1 MSRTFKIPREP
12 YDKGDKIYTKTSVT
26 LEPGVT
32 VLVGCNGSGKTT
44 FLKHLE
50 AQLKKD
56 KVPVLSFDNL
66 HDGGSNAVSTAAFY
80 DDFNFVSAAV
90 TSSEGENIMMNVGR
104 MASKL
109 HPFIKTGKSASK
121 HDQLANAFA
130 KAVWGNSV
138 PEEDNIPK
146 ERWLLFDAI
155 DSGLSVNNVV
165 EVKEYLFKTILADAD
180 DCDIY
185 ILVSCNEYELAREEN
200 CFDVRNG
207 KYIRF
212 TDYEDYR
219 NFILKSAQEKQKRLN
234 NFDNSRKKKEKENEE
249 D

>member
-12 YDKGDKIYTKTSVT
+12 YHEGDKIYTKSTVT
-26 LEPGVT
+26 IEPGVT

-44 FLKHLE
+44 LLKHLE
-50 AQLKKD
+50 TQLKKE
-56 KVPVLSFDNL
+56 KIPVFSFDNL
-66 HDGGSNAVSTAAFY
+66 LNGGSNAVSSAAFY
-80 DDFNFVSAAV
+80 DDFSFVSTAI
-90 TSSEGENIMMNVGR
+90 TSSEGENIVMNIGR
-104 MASKL
+104 MASNL
-109 HPFIKTGKSASK
+109 RPFIKTGKSTSRQ
-121 HDQLANAFA
+121 DQLANAFA
-130 KAVWGNSV
+130 KAVWGDDAKSKENNV
-138 PEEDNIPK
+138 PK

-165 EVKEYLFKTILADAD
+165 EVKEYLFKTILADAG

-212 TDYEDYR
+212 ADYEEYR
-219 NFILKSAQEKQKRLN
+219 NFILKSAQEKQKRLDS
-234 NFDNSRKKKEKENEE
+234 FDKAIKKKEQ
-249 D
+249 